1 MCRIRESIRNMVFD
15 LIGCYYYTVY
25 QLELLVE
32 RYLSKCQVY
41 FNSAEALIR
50 DTVQKQRFSM
60 SVESN

>member
-1 MCRIRESIRNMVFD
+1 MVFD